1 MQKSELDKVYVYG
14 SSHIDSIAV
23 SEGLIEFVE
32 GLKLIPHNE
41 IVQSDHRA
49 YIIYVNLKY
58 YYNDKMSSWDN
69 IDHVILDPAKRSHI

>member
-41 IVQSDHRA
+41 IV
-49 YIIYVNLKY
+49 
-58 YYNDKMSSWDN
+58 
-69 IDHVILDPAKRSHI
+69 